1 MLNRVRDKFRTLGW
15 ADALWFI
22 LASLLRLVSFG
33 SVRLIKYYF
42 VAQPVSGRAA
52 GAARPHGKTR
62 LSVVQGVNDIIRQA
76 PRPEATLLQRF
87 DQRARCVLAE
97 CDGELAGFIW
107 LCPNRYR
114 EDEVRGVYRWTP
126 VQTAVW
132 DFDVFVAPPFRMGRL
147 FSQLWAYAHA
157 LLQTEG
163 VRWTLSRIDAF
174 NAGSRAAHRRLGAVD
189 LARGCFLRFGRFQIA
204 LTSMAPHWHLSARDA
219 NAPQFCV
226 DLSKLGPSLA
236 RQ

>member
-1 MLNRVRDKFRTLGW
+1 MLNRVRNKFRTLGW
-15 ADALWFI
+15 VDALWFI
-22 LASLLRLVSFG
+22 IASLLRLASFG

-42 VAQPVSGRAA
+42 VAQPVRLRAPGTA
-52 GAARPHGKTR
+52 QAHGKTR

-87 DQRARCVLAE
+87 EQRARCVLAE
-97 CDGELAGFIW
+97 RDGQLAGFIW
-107 LCPNRYR
+107 LCPNRYS
-114 EDEVRGVYRWTP
+114 EDEVRGVYCWTP
-126 VQTAVW
+126 VQIAVW

-147 FSQLWAYAHA
+147 FSQLWAYSHA
-157 LLQTEG
+157 LLQPEG

-174 NAGSRAAHRRLGAVD
+174 NAGSLAAHRRLGAVV

-219 NAPQFCV
+219 NAPQFCF